1 MNKLKSGLFI
11 LAVIIIALCVSY
23 EIYIPDMEEVGY
35 NDIKILFPNDKD
47 IEKYDSETSTD
58 LLDNKSF
65 FSKDNKIK
73 IIYQCYKENS
83 MTNVEKNITM
93 ESLATIKNNL
103 QIEGNVDCE
112 NIGDFEIYTDAN
124 RKVIMFEKNGN
135 TYLVY
140 IDTNSYLVT
149 NILYRKIMKSIK

>member
-1 MNKLKSGLFI
+1 MSKFKTLLFV
-11 LAVIIIALCVSY
+11 LALIIIVSCAAY
-23 EIYIPDMEEVGY
+23 EIYIPDMEEVEY

-83 MTNVEKNITM
+83 MTNVEQTITK
-93 ESLATIKNNL
+93 ESISAIKNNL
-103 QIEGNVDCE
+103 CVEGNVDCE
-112 NIGDFEIYTDAN
+112 KVGDFEVYTDAN

-140 IDTNSYLVT
+140 IDTNSYVIT
-149 NILYRKIMKSIK
+149 NILYRKIINSIK